1 MAEADRGL
9 SIAGYHV
16 LFPLDGKF
24 GQCFLLRPMNRM
36 MSKPGD
42 IVVMPELKM
51 VVWPGCG
58 LENQVFLYAR
68 AW

>member
-1 MAEADRGL
+1 VAEADRGL

-16 LFPLDGKF
+16 LFQLDGKF
-24 GQCFLLRPMNRM
+24 GQRFLLRLMNRM